1 MKSRFCFH
9 IWLGFHH
16 WGWNSRDEESH
27 ANGQMKLS
35 DLRFLEHQIPPSLFR
50 NVLKLTFIPRRDTTS
65 SLPNLEDGEV
75 SNPHYILNI
84 DEAEA
89 DDTEMRRLVKAVK
102 VAIANILSQVS
113 GDCSNSKVMLVR
125 KDKVNFHDCEHLLE
139 CLIGRQG
146 VDKRCSTSQIPCL
159 HSSNSLTS
167 WIAQLLKASISKED
181 LSILPQHKPKVHPP
195 PVSDLKKAGVNV
207 VGVGDKVRGCTLKFM
222 RLLDFI
228 CRQLFRFTT
237 TLLLH
242 IEDSTESIL
251 RNLVALESPW
261 SSGTARDQQQHVLMS
276 YLQCMNYLVEHG
288 GRCPASDDGLQ
299 LRQSLPFCKMA
310 SQIFYRSIEPR
321 SHQESSCWSVP
332 LYLRSSHT
340 LTETATLQAH
350 IWQFKPADWYKEEQA
365 LRHWFL
371 VCLYH
376 QQQQWIWT
384 HLRWTMGMSL
394 NSHGPLRRS
403 LKQRRKKQPAIIQI
417 YDILDLA

>member
-1 MKSRFCFH
+1 
-9 IWLGFHH
+9 
-16 WGWNSRDEESH
+16 
-27 ANGQMKLS
+27 MKLS

-113 GDCSNSKVMLVR
+113 GDCSNSK
-125 KDKVNFHDCEHLLE
+125 
-139 CLIGRQG
+139 
-146 VDKRCSTSQIPCL
+146 
-159 HSSNSLTS
+159 
-167 WIAQLLKASISKED
+167 LLKASISKED

-321 SHQESSCWSVP
+321 SHQESSC
-332 LYLRSSHT
+332 
-340 LTETATLQAH
+340 
-350 IWQFKPADWYKEEQA
+350 
-365 LRHWFL
+365 
-371 VCLYH
+371 
-376 QQQQWIWT
+376 
-384 HLRWTMGMSL
+384 
-394 NSHGPLRRS
+394 
-403 LKQRRKKQPAIIQI
+403 
-417 YDILDLA
+417 